1 MKCNSTLRTLFAL
14 TFALTINTLANSQ
27 TVYVDNGT
35 STSYNLA
42 SGDSL
47 HIKSGTYTGSINQ
60 FDQGA
65 KITVA
70 AGATFQ
76 PSNISNPRGSIK
88 NLGSVK
94 INGWFSTNGGFTV
107 DNYGTMWFASGMSL
121 NQGVQNWTNYY
132 GGTIK
137 FDMGVTINNNCV
149 LLNRGTITSLGD
161 IAINTGATFYNNNTV
176 NLTGNF
182 TTNNSIF
189 NNGGKFNVSGSFTIN
204 GNSTFMNSCRLAI
217 ENGFTNNTKNS
228 VFNIGLIWCSAA
240 KGNSTFTN
248 NGSAAISNNG
258 TIKSVDLTNHGTIEG
273 SGSWYLTGYTY
284 NTGTVGVTGSTS
296 DTVKI
301 YDVTRTSTST
311 IFDLQNKTPKPNAI
325 YTVLNAPDTVNLL
338 PTCSPEAISN
348 ITLPVKWEYFYV
360 SLSDDIPVLTW
371 AAEQDPGTVFTVQRS
386 YDAVNFTTIA
396 SIDGE
401 EGKKVY
407 KFEDKQVNTQTK
419 SVYYRIRAIEP
430 TGAITI
436 SDTRTLMFTTK
447 AGVSVQ
453 ATPNPFTS
461 QLNISYQSVNR
472 ERINI
477 RIINMSG
484 AVMAS
489 KTVNVS
495 TGYNSIAITEA
506 ASLIKGI
513 YLVQLISEN
522 TVIATERVV
531 KQ

>member
-14 TFALTINTLANSQ
+14 IFALTFNTLANSQ
-27 TVYVDNGT
+27 AVYVDNGT
-35 STSYNLA
+35 STNYNLA

-47 HIKSGTYTGSINQ
+47 YIKSGTYTGSINK
-60 FDQGA
+60 FDKDA

-76 PSNISNPRGSIK
+76 PGNISNPRGTLR

-94 INGWFSTNGGFTV
+94 MNGWFSTNGGFTV
-107 DNYGTMWFASGMSL
+107 DNYGSMWFASGMSF

-132 GGTIK
+132 GGIMK

-161 IAINTGATFYNNNTV
+161 ITINSGASFYNNNTV
-176 NLTGNF
+176 NITGNF
-182 TTNNSIF
+182 ASNNSQF
-189 NNGGKFNVSGSFTIN
+189 NNGGKFNVSGSFTLN
-204 GNSTFMNSCRLAI
+204 GSTSFMNTCRLVI
-217 ENGFTNNTKNS
+217 ENGFTSNS
-228 VFNIGLIWCSAA
+228 QLVFNLGLIWCSVT
-240 KGNSTFTN
+240 KGNSKITINSSGT
-248 NGSAAISNNG
+248 ISNNG
-258 TIKSVDLTNHGTIEG
+258 TIKTVDLTNHGTIDG

-311 IFDLQNKTPKPNAI
+311 IFDLQNKTPKPNTI
-325 YTVLNAPDTVNLL
+325 YTVLSAPDTVNLQ
-338 PTCSPEAISN
+338 PTCSPEVLTN

-360 SLSDDIPVLTW
+360 NLSDNIPVLTW

-461 QLNISYQSVNR
+461 QLNISYQSLNR

-477 RIINMSG
+477 RIISMSG

-489 KTVNVS
+489 KAVNVS
-495 TGYNSIAITEA
+495 AGYNSIAITEA